1 LLRGARTAQKL
12 VTTLDVSV
20 NTINRTLAGM
30 PGEIVTVGKGRHE
43 EQRRPLRTE
52 NWGRNSR
59 SLRDGEVKGSPCDP
73 LDTGRRIADISDEE
87 AEAAAVA
94 AIRPRSRRR
103 RTAPCR

>member
-1 LLRGARTAQKL
+1 MECFTAAVSRTTGEEIRAVGEAAVAAPCAR
-12 VTTLDVSV
+12 
-20 NTINRTLAGM
+20 LA
-30 PGEIVTVGKGRHE
+30 
-43 EQRRPLRTE
+43 LRTE
-52 NWGRNSR
+52 NWGRNSP

-103 RTAPCR
+103 RTARCR